1 GLRALP
7 WELLEDARG
16 LPPAQWLR
24 VLPLE
29 STAAFGHSGA
39 GRRYVNLEVVLCS
52 SDPEDLVVRSLL
64 VRLEALLRGI
74 NGVTV
79 FTVPRDTQLLAPI
92 PAPSTF
98 RVLHMVN
105 RTVPLGERSSLQGA
119 GLIFLDQLGGDPT
132 EAFAGLLR
140 QGAAAVVGLAS
151 EPDVSISFARALY
164 QALVQGQDLVD
175 AVGEGRK
182 SLRGHPRLRSWSA
195 RVMVTSPATVT
206 QPAPL
211 RRHPLPGQWP
221 TAAAEADEVLDQ
233 AVELANGSG
242 FLGVEH
248 LAAAI
253 VRAGRPSPLISLA
266 LPCLQLV
273 AAMLVPTESD
283 GRLRMSPRMDGL
295 VRRLREGFSLEDLV
309 AQLLLVPWV
318 SAILGEPLVR
328 RIRELVPPAMPT
340 PDEPTEP
347 APVRGGGLALEVMG
361 GPDDGRVLL
370 LTEPDQVLGRWDPS
384 VGS

>member
-1 GLRALP
+1 MILAGSDREAARRFGMLFDEPAMAELRARLVALRNQADAARVPFRVLVDARSEGLRALP

-195 RVMVTSPATVT
+195 RVMV
-206 QPAPL
+206 
-211 RRHPLPGQWP
+211 
-221 TAAAEADEVLDQ
+221 
-233 AVELANGSG
+233 
-242 FLGVEH
+242 
-248 LAAAI
+248 
-253 VRAGRPSPLISLA
+253 
-266 LPCLQLV
+266 
-273 AAMLVPTESD
+273 
-283 GRLRMSPRMDGL
+283 
-295 VRRLREGFSLEDLV
+295 
-309 AQLLLVPWV
+309 
-318 SAILGEPLVR
+318 
-328 RIRELVPPAMPT
+328 
-340 PDEPTEP
+340 
-347 APVRGGGLALEVMG
+347 
-361 GPDDGRVLL
+361 
-370 LTEPDQVLGRWDPS
+370 
-384 VGS
+384 

>member
-1 GLRALP
+1 MRGSIPAVIELGVGGGQRVRLIDGRSSVEGSMDPQGLERVGAELRPMILAGSDREAARRFGMLFDEPAMAELRARLVALRNQADAARVPFRVLVDARSEGLRALP

-233 AVELANGSG
+233 AVELANG
-242 FLGVEH
+242 
-248 LAAAI
+248 
-253 VRAGRPSPLISLA
+253 
-266 LPCLQLV
+266 
-273 AAMLVPTESD
+273 
-283 GRLRMSPRMDGL
+283 
-295 VRRLREGFSLEDLV
+295 
-309 AQLLLVPWV
+309 
-318 SAILGEPLVR
+318 
-328 RIRELVPPAMPT
+328 
-340 PDEPTEP
+340 
-347 APVRGGGLALEVMG
+347 
-361 GPDDGRVLL
+361 
-370 LTEPDQVLGRWDPS
+370 
-384 VGS
+384 